1 MWAFFAYLIAAVAF
15 YTVLVLIA
23 QPEPYDSEAWEMA
36 DDTELPIY
44 IAEEEVE
51 YESYRKAA

>member
-23 QPEPYDSEAWEMA
+23 QPEPYEYEAWEMS
-36 DDTELPIY
+36 DDAELPVY
-44 IAEEEVE
+44 TAAEEPEVE
-51 YESYRKAA
+51 VYQKAA